1 MAAIGQVTA
10 SLAHEIGNASERC
23 SRTLTTIG
31 SQSPGCAGHPT
42 PLKIINAQLGIIV
55 QTVKS
60 LLERTHRRRI
70 MFELI
75 DVNSAVQELALLVD
89 QCLNRRNINAS
100 ITLAG
105 DLPRV
110 SADRDS
116 LHQVFLNLV
125 NNSCDAMPNGGE
137 LEIATRY
144 LSQNQ
149 QVEIMFSDSGAGIAL
164 DVVEHL
170 FEPMFTTK
178 QSGSGW
184 VS

>member
-1 MAAIGQVTA
+1 
-10 SLAHEIGNASERC
+10 
-23 SRTLTTIG
+23 
-31 SQSPGCAGHPT
+31 
-42 PLKIINAQLGIIV
+42 
-55 QTVKS
+55 
-60 LLERTHRRRI
+60 

-75 DVNSAVQELALLVD
+75 DVNSAVQELALLVGPM
-89 QCLNRRNINAS
+89 LESRNINAS
-100 ITLAG
+100 SLLLGTAAG
-105 DLPRV
+105 L
-110 SADRDS
+110 ADRDS

-178 QSGSGW
+178 QSGSGLGLVTASRHHRGTPPVASNW
-184 VS
+184 FPGSSGAVFCWRPGGGTARCDSKYTEAKTNAA